1 MVFSVQMLVYLSM
14 SLNGCFVVKCT
25 MAALSSHEL
34 KCGAVVE
41 AEAASSVCSC
51 FSNCLCCLICF
62 IWSLSVF
69 PVLCE
74 SQVAEKPFKDLPRIQ
89 IINQIQPAQCYK

>member
-14 SLNGCFVVKCT
+14 FLNGCFVVKCT

-34 KCGAVVE
+34 KCGVVE
-41 AEAASSVCSC
+41 EAASSVCSC
-51 FSNCLCCLICF
+51 FSYCLCCLICF

-74 SQVAEKPFKDLPRIQ
+74 SQVAEKPFKDLTRIQ
-89 IINQIQPAQCYK
+89 R